1 MCISTNDCSAKYS
14 NQCLHALSSIKPM
27 RNVSALLI
35 QKIDQKQPIDPVM
48 SFDIIKAK
56 YISRSISY
64 VSFRALQMWWVY
76 ITIDFG
82 WLEFVRIWICQ
93 NSFLLKIG
101 ICQNWNLS
109 ELEIVR
115 IDNSNSD
122 NFQFWKIP
130 ILTNSNSDN
139 FQFWQIPNLTN
150 SNSDKFQ
157 FWQIPILTNSDS
169 NKFQFWQIP
178 ILTNS
183 NLLQK
188 VAKNGLW
195 QIPILTNSVL
205 PRFSSVNCQ
214 CLQFSATDIFK
225 SSTLGYF

>member
-1 MCISTNDCSAKYS
+1 MCHSVPCK
-14 NQCLHALSSIKPM
+14 CGG
-27 RNVSALLI
+27 
-35 QKIDQKQPIDPVM
+35 
-48 SFDIIKAK
+48 
-56 YISRSISY
+56 YISPSILGDWNLSE
-64 VSFRALQMWWVY
+64 F
-76 ITIDFG
+76 
-82 WLEFVRIWICQ
+82 EFVRIWICQ